1 MRRRV
6 RQRPGVARRNFS
18 SLILQFSRLWTGGRP
33 GGGPSE
39 GRRVRYARPTWGNT
53 RARGAQRTRQA
64 PRGVRGEPDPSLTCG
79 NAEGARKSCSGG
91 ARRQQWQGPQTDT
104 TRHGPLRPGVRGSQA
119 VPNGPR
125 ANGRRWP
132 TARTAAPRRGGRAT
146 VARRAS
152 DAIRALQMCSIESYG
167 RLDRE
172 VGAVP
177 VPRRPRLAPSTWK
190 YTCPQGAR
198 RLRGHPRAFPGTPA
212 GHQTRTYLPVL
223 HKAPRKGAAAAP
235 RRAAAQASHARP
247 RPAPRRAAPAPG
259 RTRAGPRRAAA
270 LRRPTPPEQA
280 RRACGPRCART
291 GRPRAA
297 RRSGSPSRPNRR
309 PCPRWR
315 ARSRTARR

>member
-1 MRRRV
+1 LRWGSERNQEALAGRRAMRRRA

-33 GGGPSE
+33 GGGRSE
-39 GRRVRYARPTWGNT
+39 GRRVRYTRPTWGNA
-53 RARGAQRTRQA
+53 RARGAQRPRQA
-64 PRGVRGEPDPSLTCG
+64 PRGVRGGPDPSLTCG

-91 ARRQQWQGPQTDT
+91 VRRQQWRGPQTGT
-104 TRHGPLRPGVRGSQA
+104 ARHGPLRPGVRGSQA

-125 ANGRRWP
+125 ANGRRWS

-152 DAIRALQMCSIESYG
+152 DAIRTLRMCSIESYG

-172 VGAVP
+172 VGAVS
-177 VPRRPRLAPSTWK
+177 VPRRPRLAPSTWE

-223 HKAPRKGAAAAP
+223 HKARRKGAAAALRRAAAP

-259 RTRAGPRRAAA
+259 RAAPGSRGPAPPYSPAASEATMWSTMRAHRS
-270 LRRPTPPEQA
+270 
-280 RRACGPRCART
+280 
-291 GRPRAA
+291 AA
-297 RRSGSPSRPNRR
+297 RRSKVG
-309 PCPRWR
+309 
-315 ARSRTARR
+315 